1 MSAEPLPAAD
11 PVRAAEPTLLAD
23 EARYRPVYA
32 VGDWSP
38 TLTTIWQDCYG
49 ADLPDGLEP
58 LGFSSAGE
66 LGSLRRWLDVGPGD
80 RIVDVGCG
88 RGGPGLWIARQA
100 GVELVGVDLLPEA
113 VAAARERAPDLYP
126 GGPAT
131 FVVGDFLDT
140 GLPSGSFQGAVSI
153 DALWMVIDKPAA
165 VREVARL
172 LEPGA
177 RWVLSTWEPSYLSYS
192 TLLTAAG
199 WEVLS
204 CRESAGWYERQ
215 TAVYDRII
223 AAESD
228 LIAELGTAAAGVLVS
243 EARTMTPTLRDY
255 RRLLIA
261 ARR

>member
-1 MSAEPLPAAD
+1 MTRESAASKPD
-11 PVRAAEPTLLAD
+11 RAAEQAPLAD

-32 VGDWSP
+32 AGDWSP
-38 TLTTIWQDCYG
+38 TLTAIWQECYG

-66 LGSLRRWLDVGPGD
+66 LGALRRWLDVGPGD

-88 RGGPGLWIARQA
+88 RGGPGLWIARHA
-100 GVELVGVDLLPEA
+100 GVDLVGVDLLPEA
-113 VAAARERAPDLYP
+113 VAAAQKRAPTLYP
-126 GGPAT
+126 GGAAT

-140 GLPSGSFQGAVSI
+140 GLPAGSFQGAVSI
-153 DALWMVIDKPAA
+153 DSLWMVLDKAA
-165 VREVARL
+165 AMREVARL

-177 RWVLSTWEPSYLSYS
+177 RWVLSTWEPRYLSYA

-199 WEVLS
+199 WEVLT
-204 CRESAGWYERQ
+204 CREPAGWYERQ

-223 AAESD
+223 DAEPDLVAQLGAEAAQ
-228 LIAELGTAAAGVLVS
+228 VLVS